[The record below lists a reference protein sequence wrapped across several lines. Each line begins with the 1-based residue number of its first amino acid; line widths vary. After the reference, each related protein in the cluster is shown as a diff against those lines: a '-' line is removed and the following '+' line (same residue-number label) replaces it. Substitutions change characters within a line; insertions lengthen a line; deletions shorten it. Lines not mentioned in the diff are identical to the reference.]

1 MKGDPVRII
10 TIEYADGSVRYRV
23 QERIFFFFFW
33 RETKINFDASP
44 VYYCSYNDAR
54 TEAKRS
60 IESVRSKTVVNKSF
74 YSSHFFG

>member
-23 QERIFFFFFW
+23 QERIFLFFW
-33 RETKINFDASP
+33 RETKINRDDSP
-44 VYYCSYNDAR
+44 VYYCSYNDALI
-54 TEAKRS
+54 EAKRS
-60 IESVRSKTVVNKSF
+60 IKSIRGKTVVNKSF